1 MKFSRGFTLVELLM
15 GLAILSI
22 VTTTV
27 VPSFSQLL
35 AEQRLRQVSNEL
47 RMSLTLARSEAIKRN
62 QTVNVLPAE
71 SAWSDGWC
79 VESDTAASCT
89 NSSLGAYVVPKNI
102 AVNAGSGNTSLA
114 FNSWGRTAN
123 CPKFEIATA
132 GSGGTCSV
140 CLYVETDGRVVAN
153 PGVCSSQCP
162 EANTDFSWSGSCSS

>member
-89 NSSLGAYVVPKNI
+89 NSSLGAYVVPKKHC
-102 AVNAGSGNTSLA
+102 
-114 FNSWGRTAN
+114 R
-123 CPKFEIATA
+123 
-132 GSGGTCSV
+132 
-140 CLYVETDGRVVAN
+140 DRRVLVAPVLPLI
-153 PGVCSSQCP
+153 PGVARLTALSLR
-162 EANTDFSWSGSCSS
+162 

>member
-89 NSSLGAYVVPKNI
+89 NSSIGHKSHLSLKISTVFRRGGGAIQPI
-102 AVNAGSGNTSLA
+102 
-114 FNSWGRTAN
+114 FRCNSYQSRESTQR
-123 CPKFEIATA
+123 
-132 GSGGTCSV
+132 GGILVFCRYLKMRSPRPTKIS
-140 CLYVETDGRVVAN
+140 RVSR
-153 PGVCSSQCP
+153 PTP
-162 EANTDFSWSGSCSS
+162 WLF